1 MSKVVAVGEKDLII
15 GFKAVGVEIVPV
27 KSPSEVGVVLKKLSQ
42 DASIGLILI
51 TETIAEGCLDV
62 ISSFREGSPAVIL
75 IVPSH
80 LPTKHISMLEMKHN
94 IEKAVGID
102 MLTKS

>member
-1 MSKVVAVGEKDLII
+1 MSKVVAVGERDLII
-15 GFKAVGVEIVPV
+15 GFKTVGVELTPV
-27 KSPSEVGVVLKKLSQ
+27 KSPSEVGAALSKLSQ
-42 DASIGLILI
+42 DTSVGLILI

-62 ISSFREGSPAVIL
+62 ITSFRDENPVVVL

-80 LPTKHISMLEMKHN
+80 LPTKQISMLEMKRD

-102 MLTKS
+102 MLSRS

>member
-1 MSKVVAVGEKDLII
+1 MSKVAAVGERDLII
-15 GFKAVGVEIVPV
+15 GFKTVGVELTPV
-27 KSPSEVGVVLKKLSQ
+27 KSPAEVGAALTKLSQ

-51 TETIAEGCLDV
+51 TETIAEGCLDD
-62 ISSFREGSPAVIL
+62 ITSFREESPVVVL

-80 LPTKHISMLEMKHN
+80 LPSKHISMLEMKRD

-102 MLTKS
+102 MLSKS